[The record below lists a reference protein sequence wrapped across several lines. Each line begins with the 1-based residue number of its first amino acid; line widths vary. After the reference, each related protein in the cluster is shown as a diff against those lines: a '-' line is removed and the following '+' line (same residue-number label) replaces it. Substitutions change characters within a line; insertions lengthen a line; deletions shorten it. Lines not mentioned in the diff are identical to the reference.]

1 MDIHIII
8 FSKKVLLSIVV
19 IKRFQSVGNVGN
31 FSRGATPYHNFEP
44 LDNTT
49 HLRLTA
55 FRFWLFISFSQP
67 HLVSTQPP

>member
-19 IKRFQSVGNVGN
+19 IKHFLSIGNVGN
-31 FSRGATPYHNFEP
+31 FSWEASPYYNFEP
-44 LDNTT
+44 LDNTA

-55 FRFWLFISFSQP
+55 FRFWPFISFP
-67 HLVSTQPP
+67 NLI

>member
-1 MDIHIII
+1 MEIHIII
-8 FSKKVLLSIVV
+8 ISKKVLLSIVV
-19 IKRFQSVGNVGN
+19 IKHFLSVGNVGKI
-31 FSRGATPYHNFEP
+31 SRGAPPYHNFEP

-55 FRFWLFISFSQP
+55 FRFWLFISFFQP